1 MHSTI
6 LYSPEAKESW
16 GKLTAA
22 INSIIKNSQDMA
34 AQIFKAGMQ
43 IQIVNTS
50 METMESYLGDPDPRK
65 ALETLSLNEN
75 ECTTMIGLAKEA
87 GDIMEKVHV

>member
-1 MHSTI
+1 
-6 LYSPEAKESW
+6 
-16 GKLTAA
+16 
-22 INSIIKNSQDMA
+22 
-34 AQIFKAGMQ
+34 
-43 IQIVNTS
+43 